1 MTSTLHHRYPASK
14 AKVVGRALLLAPIKI
29 PNKLLGA
36 QSGPVRMTSR
46 FIVLA
51 GCVAL
56 MWTAWAKMQDV
67 LLHPAEQRMAAGKVL
82 DHVHSGMAVGMA
94 ALGWIVFAAI
104 LGGALHALAA
114 LSDRSVSGRRID
126 TMDVTAAWVWIVVVI
141 SAFVP
146 AVVTGLPSKQPD
158 DAQVA
163 SLYFTEPKPVY
174 LANGEREAIELAAD
188 LHLAIGACRPYEV
201 SVDRNKLSTLACRTK
216 KGITLKLAQAAAA
229 APAAPAP
236 AAA

>member
-14 AKVVGRALLLAPIKI
+14 AKVVGRTLLRAPIKL
-29 PNKLLGA
+29 PNKLLGS

-56 MWTAWAKMQDV
+56 MWTVWAKMQDA
-67 LLHPAEQRMAAGKVL
+67 LLHPAEQRMASGRVL
-82 DHVHSGMAVGMA
+82 DHVHSGMALGMA
-94 ALGWIVFAAI
+94 ALGWVVFAAI
-104 LGGALHALAA
+104 VGGALHALAA
-114 LSDRSVSGRRID
+114 LSDRSVKGRRVD
-126 TMDVTAAWVWIVVVI
+126 TLDVTAAWVWVVVAI

-146 AVVTGLPSKQPD
+146 AVATGFPNKEPD

-163 SLYFTEPKPVY
+163 PLYFTEPKPVY

-188 LHLAIGACRPYEV
+188 LHLALGACRPYEV
-201 SVDRNKLSTLACRTK
+201 SVDYNDLNTLACRTK
-216 KGITLKLAQAAAA
+216 KGITLKLAKAADPAA
-229 APAAPAP
+229 APAA
-236 AAA
+236 